1 MVSHAVLTM
10 VIYALTMAYRDWE
23 DNECYK
29 KNPTDPLTT
38 VSGVGSVKKLKSIS
52 TMLLF
57 LWMNITVS
65 STWKSWPF
73 FQELGSENLC

>member
-10 VIYALTMAYRDWE
+10 VIYALTMAYRDCE

-38 VSGVGSVKKLKSIS
+38 VSGVGSVKK
-52 TMLLF
+52 
-57 LWMNITVS
+57 
-65 STWKSWPF
+65 
-73 FQELGSENLC
+73 